1 MSTLEYQTIHLDI
14 SASNSLPDVL
24 KQLYVL
30 DFVVVNVHDHSNNTK
45 VFFCLE
51 HLEELLQAHPQELTC
66 EVVSFHEYKNSI
78 TNSIQHLLTDVEQL
92 QNRLFSEFAC
102 DLAQP
107 IADILARTKHLLTLV
122 SCFALQ
128 KNVQTLMDHIT
139 EANQTVEDISLACF
153 YYDDNVRCYDGFR
166 FELIPQM
173 VKIGEML

>member
-1 MSTLEYQTIHLDI
+1 MSTLEYKTIHLDI

-24 KQLYVL
+24 KQLHGL
-30 DFVVVNVHDHSNNTK
+30 DFVVVNVHDHSSNTK

-51 HLEELLQAHPQELTC
+51 HLEELLQANPSELTC
-66 EVVSFHEYKNSI
+66 EVVSLIEYKHSI
-78 TNSIQHLLTDVEQL
+78 TKSIQHLLTDVEQL

-107 IADILARTKHLLTLV
+107 IADVLTRTKHLLTLV

-128 KNVQTLMDHIT
+128 KNAENLMDHISA
-139 EANQTVEDISLACF
+139 ANQTLEQISLACF

-166 FELIPQM
+166 FELIPQV
-173 VKIGEML
+173 VKIEKML